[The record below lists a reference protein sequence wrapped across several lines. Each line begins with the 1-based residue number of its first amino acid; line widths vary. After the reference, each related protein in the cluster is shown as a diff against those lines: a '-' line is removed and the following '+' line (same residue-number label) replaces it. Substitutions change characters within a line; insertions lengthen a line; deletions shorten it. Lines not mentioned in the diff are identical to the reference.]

1 MKRVLSITL
10 AAALVAGSAATA
22 TAQPYRGHG
31 PSRYAGQHNGNNG
44 AALAFGALALG
55 AIVGLAASNNNRNF
69 RSYGYGGGY
78 PRSYGSYEY
87 GGGYPRSYGSY
98 GYGGGYPRSY
108 GSYGYGGGYPPS
120 YGSYGYGSGY
130 PQSYRYG
137 GSYGYSSPGSGGY
150 YGYGR

>member
-10 AAALVAGSAATA
+10 AAAVVAGAATSA
-22 TAQPYRGHG
+22 MAQPYRGHG
-31 PSRYAGQHNGNNG
+31 GRYAGQHNGNNG

-55 AIVGLAASNNNRNF
+55 AIVGLAASNNNRV
-69 RSYGYGGGY
+69 
-78 PRSYGSYEY
+78 
-87 GGGYPRSYGSY
+87 YGSY

-120 YGSYGYGSGY
+120 YGSYGYGGGY
-130 PQSYRYG
+130 PQSYGSYGYGGGYPPSYGSNGYGDGYPQSYGYGG

>member
-10 AAALVAGSAATA
+10 AAALVAGSATTA

-55 AIVGLAASNNNRNF
+55 AIVGLAASNNNRV
-69 RSYGYGGGY
+69 
-78 PRSYGSYEY
+78 
-87 GGGYPRSYGSY
+87 YGSY

-108 GSYGYGGGYPPS
+108 GYGGGYPQSYGSYGYGGGYPQS
-120 YGSYGYGSGY
+120 YGPYGYGSGY
-130 PQSYRYG
+130 PQSYGYGG

>member
-1 MKRVLSITL
+1 MKRVFSIIL
-10 AAALVAGSAATA
+10 AAALVAGSATTA
-22 TAQPYRGHG
+22 MAQPYRGHA

-55 AIVGLAASNNNRNF
+55 AIVGLAASNNNRV
-69 RSYGYGGGY
+69 
-78 PRSYGSYEY
+78 
-87 GGGYPRSYGSY
+87 YGSY

-108 GSYGYGGGYPPS
+108 GSYGYGGGYPQSYSSYGYGGGYPQS

-130 PQSYRYG
+130 PQSSGYGG